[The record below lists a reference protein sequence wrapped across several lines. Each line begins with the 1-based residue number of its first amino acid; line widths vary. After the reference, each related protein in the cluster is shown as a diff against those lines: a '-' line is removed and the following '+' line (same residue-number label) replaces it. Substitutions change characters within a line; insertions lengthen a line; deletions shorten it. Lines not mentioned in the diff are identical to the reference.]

1 MRGNVNPLQFLYWAK
16 KQNIST
22 CVKQQIEAP
31 RLYTF
36 NTLSKSIWPC
46 SSSMPISS
54 SAQCSWVSLRVQIC
68 LIIWSS
74 LLKIRR
80 CLIQRYQKYLY
91 RHWLCIFPCSS
102 PISGTQLSLATQGLF
117 SIAILKWD
125 MSDEKK
131 NQIRNSK
138 FKAHQSLGL
147 AHQGHQASPHPC
159 PWLSKTQTRSAKEL
173 RRSHRSSS
181 VCSRTLQ
188 RMFCWT
194 FLDFLYF
201 YFNRLVGPDR
211 KIQSKIQSTCSSRNK
226 V

>member
-54 SAQCSWVSLRVQIC
+54 SAQCSWVSLRVQMC
-68 LIIWSS
+68 LMIWSS

-91 RHWLCIFPCSS
+91 RHWLCIFDHLCMFITHLWNPTTFQEERACVAK
-102 PISGTQLSLATQGLF
+102 LSQSTWGLF
-117 SIAILKWD
+117 SIVILKWD
-125 MSDEKK
+125 MSHVCGHL
-131 NQIRNSK
+131 
-138 FKAHQSLGL
+138 FKPFLCLG
-147 AHQGHQASPHPC
+147 P
-159 PWLSKTQTRSAKEL
+159 
-173 RRSHRSSS
+173 
-181 VCSRTLQ
+181 V
-188 RMFCWT
+188 
-194 FLDFLYF
+194 
-201 YFNRLVGPDR
+201 
-211 KIQSKIQSTCSSRNK
+211 
-226 V
+226 